1 MTAIIAPKHPAPRFL
16 TNDDIINYVPAAGA
30 LAPVEKASSRYS
42 FVPTTSVVD
51 ALRDVGWFPIDARQS
66 NPRLDTRQ
74 GFQQHLIRFARQEA
88 TDLNGE
94 RVDLLLWNSH
104 DLGSAFK
111 LFAGVWR
118 FVCGNGLMV
127 GSELMNFR
135 HKHVGFNMEELLG
148 SALKIANHAGVVAQQ
163 IDDMKTIDMTPDEQG
178 VYAMAAHNLVYR
190 DQADQ
195 APVTPD
201 ALLHTRRYDDSQDHL
216 WATFNVVQENII
228 KGGLR
233 GSKVN
238 EIGRRR
244 KVTTRPVKALDRSV
258 QLNQALWVLTE
269 GMAAIKR
276 GADPKTVLTGVF
288 AENHDEGEI

>member
-1 MTAIIAPKHPAPRFL
+1 MTALITPKHPTPRLL
-16 TNDDIINYVPAAGA
+16 TNGDIIDYVPAAGA
-30 LAPVEKASSRYS
+30 SSPVAKASARYC
-42 FVPTTSVVD
+42 FVSTISVVE

-66 NPRLDTRQ
+66 NPRLVSRQ
-74 GFQQHLIRFARQEA
+74 GFQQHLIRFAHKHP
-88 TDLNGE
+88 TGLNDE
-94 RVDLLLWNSH
+94 RVDLILWNSH

-135 HKHVGFNMEELLG
+135 HKHVGFDMEALLG

-163 IDDMKTIDMTPDEQG
+163 INDMKAIDMSPDEQG
-178 VYAMAAHNLVYR
+178 IYAMAAHTLVYR
-190 DQADQ
+190 DQAEQ

-201 ALLHTRRYDDSQDHL
+201 DLLQTRRYDDSQDQL
-216 WATFNVVQENII
+216 WSTFNVVQENII
-228 KGGLR
+228 KGGLH
-233 GSKVN
+233 GVKVN
-238 EIGRRR
+238 EAGQRR
-244 KVTTRPVKALDRSV
+244 KVMTLPIKALDRSV

-276 GADPKTVLTGVF
+276 GADPQTVLAGIL
-288 AENHDEGEI
+288 AKKRAKG

>member
-1 MTAIIAPKHPAPRFL
+1 MTALITPKHPTLRLL
-16 TNDDIINYVPAAGA
+16 TNDDIIDYVPAAGA
-30 LAPVEKASSRYS
+30 SSPVAKASARYC
-42 FVPTTSVVD
+42 FVSTISVVE

-66 NPRLDTRQ
+66 NPRLVCRQ
-74 GFQQHLIRFARQEA
+74 GFQQHLIRFAHKHP
-88 TDLNGE
+88 TGLNDE
-94 RVDLLLWNSH
+94 RVDLILWNSH

-135 HKHVGFNMEELLG
+135 HKHVGFDMEALLG

-163 IDDMKTIDMTPDEQG
+163 INDMKAIDMSPDEQG
-178 VYAMAAHNLVYR
+178 VYAMAAHALVYR
-190 DQADQ
+190 DQAEQ

-201 ALLHTRRYDDSQDHL
+201 DLLQTRRYDDSQDQL
-216 WATFNVVQENII
+216 WSTFNVVQENII
-228 KGGLR
+228 KGGLH
-233 GSKVN
+233 GVKVN
-238 EIGRRR
+238 EAGQRR
-244 KVTTRPVKALDRSV
+244 KVMTRPIKALDRSV

-276 GADPKTVLTGVF
+276 GADPQTVLAGVL
-288 AENHDEGEI
+288 AKKRAKG

>member
-1 MTAIIAPKHPAPRFL
+1 MTALITPKHPTLRLL
-16 TNDDIINYVPAAGA
+16 TNDDIIDYVPAAGA
-30 LAPVEKASSRYS
+30 SSPVAKASARYC
-42 FVPTTSVVD
+42 FVSTISVVE

-66 NPRLDTRQ
+66 NPRLVSRQ
-74 GFQQHLIRFARQEA
+74 GFQQHLIRFAHKHPMG
-88 TDLNGE
+88 LNDE
-94 RVDLLLWNSH
+94 RVDLILWNSH

-135 HKHVGFNMEELLG
+135 HKHVGFDMEALLG

-163 IDDMKTIDMTPDEQG
+163 INDMKAIDMSPDEQG
-178 VYAMAAHNLVYR
+178 IYAMAAHTLVYR
-190 DQADQ
+190 DQAEQ

-201 ALLHTRRYDDSQDHL
+201 DLLQTRRYDDSQDHL
-216 WATFNVVQENII
+216 WSTFNVVQENII
-228 KGGLR
+228 KGGLH
-233 GSKVN
+233 GVKVN
-238 EIGRRR
+238 EAGQRR
-244 KVTTRPVKALDRSV
+244 KVMTRPIKALDRSV

-276 GADPKTVLTGVF
+276 GANPQTVLAGVL
-288 AENHDEGEI
+288 AKKRAKG

>member
-1 MTAIIAPKHPAPRFL
+1 MAAIITLKHPTLRFL

-30 LAPVEKASSRYS
+30 LAPVKKASARYS
-42 FVPTTSVVD
+42 FVPTISVVD
-51 ALRDVGWFPIDARQS
+51 ALRDVGWFPISAQQS
-66 NPRLDTRQ
+66 NPRLDARQ
-74 GFQQHLIRFARQEA
+74 GFQQHLLRFAHKNP
-88 TDLNGE
+88 TGLKDE

-135 HKHVGFNMEELLG
+135 HKHVGFNMGDLLG

-163 IDDMKTIDMTPDEQG
+163 IDSMKTIDMTPDEQG
-178 VYAMAAHNLVYR
+178 VYAMAAHNLVYS

-195 APVTPD
+195 APVRPEY
-201 ALLHTRRYDDSQDHL
+201 LLSTRRYEDSQDDL
-216 WATFNVVQENII
+216 WSTFNVVQENII
-228 KGGLR
+228 KGGLKC
-233 GSKVN
+233 SKINDV
-238 EIGRRR
+238 GRRR

-258 QLNQALWVLTE
+258 QLNQALWMLTE
-269 GMAAIKR
+269 GMAALKR
-276 GADPKTVLTGVF
+276 GADPKIVLNG
-288 AENHDEGEI
+288 ALAIKRDKE